1 MIIRVS
7 NYVQLSKKHVK
18 FFYVKFYL
26 LVITHIHDIWIY
38 IYIYIS
44 ILENCEFFQIDF
56 LSKLVNFIF

>member
-1 MIIRVS
+1 MIIRIS

-26 LVITHIHDIWIY
+26 LVITHVHDMYIYIY

-56 LSKLVNFIF
+56 FIQIS